1 MTNTQW
7 VRVMD
12 AAQLGADKPRTIKT
26 HGKQIA
32 LFRAGAGDGDGDGDI
47 QAIDNRCPHEGYPL
61 STGMLKDGV
70 LTCEWHNWK
79 FRLCDGVCLLGGED
93 VRHYPLRV
101 EDGGIW
107 LDLGDPPA
115 SAATPGMYASL
126 EHAFAEG
133 DWGHAGRT
141 IERLLEAGEQP
152 GALLGFGC
160 DWAARHAPYG
170 FDHGLAAAADIAA
183 MVPLFEG
190 EPGIPLL
197 EALNLMVEPNLR
209 RPPRQWPEPE
219 PVLVPVDG
227 SADWKLI
234 EVELRR
240 RIEAEDLAGAEALL
254 RGALAAGAGPDQ
266 VFAWLTHAATDHF
279 LGYGHSHIFC
289 VKAEEL
295 LQAIGWD
302 HAHPVLT
309 SLVSQIVY
317 ETREDRLPYMR
328 EFGTLMAGYTGRLDA
343 WARPGASAARPGAG
357 EIVTAVVDGDLGQAL
372 GAVAAA
378 LDRGVAAD
386 RIALA
391 LALAAAHRLM
401 RFDPRLEHDDDISE
415 GWLHITHALT
425 HADAVR
431 ESLLRRP
438 SRDALRGLFHSA
450 RFVQHMAVCD
460 LPAGEQ
466 PAERSV
472 EPVEP
477 VEHAGAPA
485 PDAADLGLGRALV
498 DRDAAGAMAAARLG
512 LQRGSPV
519 REILIRAALSDR
531 AALPIFV
538 VHHVKTTMAALRL
551 SDAMTADPELREH
564 ADMPVI
570 ATLRFLAHPLQ
581 ERRVARRARISRVF
595 VREGRMQTKLLGY

>member
-1 MTNTQW
+1 MTSTQW

-12 AAQLGADKPRTIKT
+12 AARLGADKARTIKT

-32 LFRAGAGDGDGDGDI
+32 LFRAGAGDGDI

-126 EHAFAEG
+126 EHAFEEG

-219 PVLVPVDG
+219 PVPVDG

-240 RIEAEDLAGAEALL
+240 RIEAEDLAGAEALPTRYL
-254 RGALAAGAGPDQ
+254 PGSPTRPPITFSAMATRTSFASRPKSSCRPSAGITPIRCSP
-266 VFAWLTHAATDHF
+266 AW
-279 LGYGHSHIFC
+279 YPRSC
-289 VKAEEL
+289 
-295 LQAIGWD
+295 
-302 HAHPVLT
+302 
-309 SLVSQIVY
+309 
-317 ETREDRLPYMR
+317 TRP
-328 EFGTLMAGYTGRLDA
+328 A
-343 WARPGASAARPGAG
+343 
-357 EIVTAVVDGDLGQAL
+357 
-372 GAVAAA
+372 
-378 LDRGVAAD
+378 
-386 RIALA
+386 RIACPTCA
-391 LALAAAHRLM
+391 
-401 RFDPRLEHDDDISE
+401 S
-415 GWLHITHALT
+415 
-425 HADAVR
+425 
-431 ESLLRRP
+431 
-438 SRDALRGLFHSA
+438 SA
-450 RFVQHMAVCD
+450 RSWPGT
-460 LPAGEQ
+460 PAGSTHGQ
-466 PAERSV
+466 DQA
-472 EPVEP
+472 PVRR
-477 VEHAGAPA
+477 
-485 PDAADLGLGRALV
+485 GRA
-498 DRDAAGAMAAARLG
+498 
-512 LQRGSPV
+512 
-519 REILIRAALSDR
+519 
-531 AALPIFV
+531 
-538 VHHVKTTMAALRL
+538 
-551 SDAMTADPELREH
+551 
-564 ADMPVI
+564 
-570 ATLRFLAHPLQ
+570 
-581 ERRVARRARISRVF
+581 RARS
-595 VREGRMQTKLLGY
+595 